1 MIRKKYIPLID
12 PLDNP
17 FAPFG
22 VGCSN
27 DPSTCQ
33 NQFLCI
39 CEEQQ
44 EQSTDLIKNNSKKGI
59 KDENI

>member
-1 MIRKKYIPLID
+1 MNREKYIPLID

-39 CEEQQ
+39 CKEEQP
-44 EQSTDLIKNNSKKGI
+44 DLIENNSDKEV
-59 KDENI
+59 KDENL